1 MTGGKFLGWRVVAAS
16 TIGLGCGLGTL
27 VAATF
32 GLFLGPLQQEF
43 SWSQSSVLT
52 ALLVVT
58 ITASFLAPVVGAVVD
73 RFGARRIIL
82 ASFVAEMLIV
92 GSLAFQSDDLWTF
105 YLRFFLLAAFTLGT
119 THVAFARVLTVWFD
133 RRRGLALGIALSGI
147 GLGGFI
153 WPLYAQFMIGE
164 FGWRTAYLLLALAVA
179 IFALPVIFFWLKDTP
194 QSVGQWPDG
203 DAAPGAA
210 GVGGASDGD
219 SRAAMASNA
228 QGMTLGEASRTGQY
242 WLMIVT
248 FFLFGFVV
256 QSIILHLVPLL
267 TGRGVSPM
275 RAAFAQSVLFLALTT
290 GRLVTGWLM
299 DRFFA
304 PRVALAFLVAPIVGI
319 VMLALGVNEWIAV
332 LSALLVG
339 LAVGAEVDVLAYLT
353 GRYFGTRNFAAVY
366 GSFYGIYSL
375 SGGIG
380 PFVTALAVEQF
391 GGYTPVLLAHSAV
404 LVLCC
409 VLLLRFAAFPDRQ
422 RTST

>member
-1 MTGGKFLGWRVVAAS
+1 MTGGKFQGWRVVAAS

-32 GLFLGPLQQEF
+32 GVFLGPLQQEF
-43 SWSQSSVLT
+43 AWSQSSVLT

-92 GSLAFQSDDLWTF
+92 GSLAFQNDNLWTF

-147 GLGGFI
+147 GIGGFI

-164 FGWRTAYLLLALAVA
+164 FGWRTAYLWLAVA
-179 IFALPVIFFWLKDTP
+179 VALFALPVIFLWLKDTP

-203 DAAPGAA
+203 DSAPVVA
-210 GVGGASDGD
+210 GRDGGS
-219 SRAAMASNA
+219 MPVSNA
-228 QGMTLGEASRTGQY
+228 HGMTLGEASRTRQY
-242 WLMIVT
+242 WLMIIT
-248 FFLFGFVV
+248 FFLIGFVV

-275 RAAFAQSVLFLALTT
+275 RAALAQSVLFLALTT
-290 GRLVTGWLM
+290 GRLITGWLM

-304 PRVALAFLVAPIVGI
+304 PRVALAFLIAPIVGI
-319 VMLALGVNEWIAV
+319 VMLALGVNEWLAV
-332 LSALLVG
+332 VAALLVG

-353 GRYFGTRNFAAVY
+353 GRYFGAKHFAAVY

-380 PFVTALAVEQF
+380 PFVTALAVERF

-404 LVLCC
+404 LLVCC
-409 VLLLRFAAFPDRQ
+409 VLLLRFAAFPERQ
-422 RTST
+422 REPA

>member
-1 MTGGKFLGWRVVAAS
+1 VTGGEFLGWRVVAAC

-32 GLFLGPLQQEF
+32 GVFLGPLQQEF
-43 SWSQSSVLT
+43 AWSQSSVLT

-58 ITASFLAPVVGAVVD
+58 LTASLLAPVVGAMVD

-82 ASFVAEMLIV
+82 ASFVAEILIV

-147 GLGGFI
+147 GIGGFI
-153 WPLYAQFMIGE
+153 WPLYAQFLIGE
-164 FGWRTAYLLLALAVA
+164 FGWRNAYVLLALAVA
-179 IFALPVIFFWLKDTP
+179 IFALPVILFWLKDTP
-194 QSVGQWPDG
+194 QSIGQWPDG
-203 DAAPGAA
+203 EATPGAP
-210 GVGGASDGD
+210 GGASNDEVR
-219 SRAAMASNA
+219 SAMASSA

-242 WLMIVT
+242 GLMVVT
-248 FFLFGFVV
+248 FFLIGLAV
-256 QSIILHLVPLL
+256 QSIIVHLVPLL
-267 TGRGVSPM
+267 TGRGVSPLG
-275 RAAFAQSVLFLALTT
+275 AAFAQSVLFLALTI

-304 PRVALAFLVAPIVGI
+304 PRVALAFLIAPIVGI
-319 VMLALGVNEWIAV
+319 VMLALGVNERLVV

-353 GRYFGTRNFAAVY
+353 GRYFGTGHFAAVY

-380 PFVTALAVEQF
+380 PLVTALAVERF
-391 GGYTPVLLAHSAV
+391 GGYTPVLLAHAAV
-404 LVLCC
+404 LVVCGG
-409 VLLLRFAAFPDRQ
+409 LLLRFAAFPDR
-422 RTST
+422 RRASP

>member
-1 MTGGKFLGWRVVAAS
+1 MTSSGFLGWRVVAAS

-32 GLFLGPLQQEF
+32 GVFLGPLQQEF
-43 SWSQSSVLT
+43 SWAQSEVLS

-58 ITASFLAPVVGAVVD
+58 ITASFLAPIVGAVVD

-147 GLGGFI
+147 GIGGFI

-164 FGWRTAYLLLALAVA
+164 FGWRNAYLLLAVAVA
-179 IFALPVIFFWLKDTP
+179 VFALPVIFFWLKDTP

-203 DAAPGAA
+203 DAAPGADRSA
-210 GVGGASDGD
+210 TVS
-219 SRAAMASNA
+219 SA
-228 QGMTLGEASRTGQY
+228 QGMTLGEASRTTQY

-248 FFLFGFVV
+248 FFLIGFVV

-275 RAAFAQSVLFLALTT
+275 RAALAQSVLFLALTS

-304 PRVALAFLVAPIVGI
+304 PRVALAFLIAPIVGI
-319 VMLALGVNEWIAV
+319 VMLALGVSEWLAV
-332 LSALLVG
+332 ISALLVG

-353 GRYFGTRNFAAVY
+353 GRYFGARHFAAVY

-380 PFVTALAVEQF
+380 PFVTALAVERF
-391 GGYTPVLLAHSAV
+391 GGYTPVLLAHSVV

-409 VLLLRFAAFPDRQ
+409 GLLLRFAAFPNRPQ
-422 RTST
+422 GSA

>member
-1 MTGGKFLGWRVVAAS
+1 MTSGGFLGWRVVAAS

-32 GLFLGPLQQEF
+32 GVFLGPLEQEF
-43 SWSQSSVLT
+43 SWAQSEVLS

-58 ITASFLAPVVGAVVD
+58 ITASFLAPIVGAVVD
-73 RFGARRIIL
+73 RYGARRIIL

-92 GSLAFQSDDLWTF
+92 GSLAFQTDNLWTF

-147 GLGGFI
+147 GIGGFI

-164 FGWRTAYLLLALAVA
+164 FGWRNAYLLLAGAVA
-179 IFALPVIFFWLKDTP
+179 VFALPVIFLWLKDTP

-203 DAAPGAA
+203 DAAPAVDRSA
-210 GVGGASDGD
+210 TVSSAE
-219 SRAAMASNA
+219 
-228 QGMTLGEASRTGQY
+228 GMTLGEASRTSQY

-248 FFLFGFVV
+248 FFLIGFVV

-267 TGRGVSPM
+267 TGRGISPM
-275 RAAFAQSVLFLALTT
+275 RAALAQSVLFLALTS

-319 VMLALGVNEWIAV
+319 VMLALGVSEWLAV
-332 LSALLVG
+332 TSALLVG

-353 GRYFGTRNFAAVY
+353 GRYFGARHFAAVY

-380 PFVTALAVEQF
+380 PFVTALAVERF
-391 GGYTPVLLAHSAV
+391 GGYTPVLLAHSV
-404 LVLCC
+404 ILVLCC
-409 VLLLRFAAFPDRQ
+409 GLLLRFAAFPSRPQ
-422 RTST
+422 GPA

>member
-1 MTGGKFLGWRVVAAS
+1 MTSGGFLGWRVVAAS

-32 GLFLGPLQQEF
+32 GVFLGPLQREF
-43 SWSQSSVLT
+43 SWAQSEVLS

-58 ITASFLAPVVGAVVD
+58 ITASFLAPIVGAVVD

-147 GLGGFI
+147 GIGGFI

-164 FGWRTAYLLLALAVA
+164 FGWRNAYLLLAAAVA
-179 IFALPVIFFWLKDTP
+179 VFALPVIFFWLKDTP

-203 DAAPGAA
+203 DTAAAVDRSA
-210 GVGGASDGD
+210 KVS
-219 SRAAMASNA
+219 SA
-228 QGMTLGEASRTGQY
+228 QGMTLWEASRTRQY

-248 FFLFGFVV
+248 FFLIGFVV

-275 RAAFAQSVLFLALTT
+275 RAALAQSVLFLALTS

-304 PRVALAFLVAPIVGI
+304 PRVALAFLIAPIVGI
-319 VMLALGVNEWIAV
+319 VMLALGVSEWLAV
-332 LSALLVG
+332 ISALLVG

-353 GRYFGTRNFAAVY
+353 GRYFGARHFAAVY

-380 PFVTALAVEQF
+380 PFVTALAVERF
-391 GGYTPVLLAHSAV
+391 GGYTPVLLAHSVV

-409 VLLLRFAAFPDRQ
+409 GLLLRFAAFPNRPQ
-422 RTST
+422 GSA